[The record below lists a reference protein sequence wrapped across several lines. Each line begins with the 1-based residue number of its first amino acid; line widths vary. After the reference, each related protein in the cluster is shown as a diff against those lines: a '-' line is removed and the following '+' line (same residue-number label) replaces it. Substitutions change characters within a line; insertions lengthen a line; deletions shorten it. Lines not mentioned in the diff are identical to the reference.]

1 MANLQLNL
9 HLTPLLSATS
19 KLNSDEE
26 NTVSCFQD
34 KAELYG
40 FPYEN
45 IYLVI
50 KQFLLPGRK
59 RHKRLSHF
67 PLHAIKK
74 IFLYRKAD
82 RNKKIKTIH
91 RKMVSSQVL
100 QWTKSSKRQQHRSH
114 FHISNSK
121 LGYPLGPQ
129 TVLSLKVRIWNYNLL
144 KKGISILQNF
154 TIWSGT
160 QPGLGHC
167 LTLKSLSLHHK
178 LLQDI

>member
-50 KQFLLPGRK
+50 KQFLLPGTEK
-59 RHKRLSHF
+59 TQ
-67 PLHAIKK
+67 
-74 IFLYRKAD
+74 
-82 RNKKIKTIH
+82 KTI
-91 RKMVSSQVL
+91 
-100 QWTKSSKRQQHRSH
+100 
-114 FHISNSK
+114 
-121 LGYPLGPQ
+121 
-129 TVLSLKVRIWNYNLL
+129 
-144 KKGISILQNF
+144 
-154 TIWSGT
+154 
-160 QPGLGHC
+160 
-167 LTLKSLSLHHK
+167 TLPSACY
-178 LLQDI
+178 